1 VQLLNDFTIVLFTMN
16 WVVVGLTMWWLS
28 RAAWVA
34 GLISPWLERLTLVG
48 AAALGIGATQSV
60 SALRGT
66 LLPLAIG
73 LLGFAV
79 WLLFL
84 IVVGVRVLRADDR
97 RSSDHEA
104 AREVRQG

>member
-48 AAALGIGATQSV
+48 AAALGIGATQSI
-60 SALRGT
+60 SALRST
-66 LLPLAIG
+66 LLPLTIG

-97 RSSDHEA
+97 STNDA
-104 AREVRQG
+104 ASARVGR